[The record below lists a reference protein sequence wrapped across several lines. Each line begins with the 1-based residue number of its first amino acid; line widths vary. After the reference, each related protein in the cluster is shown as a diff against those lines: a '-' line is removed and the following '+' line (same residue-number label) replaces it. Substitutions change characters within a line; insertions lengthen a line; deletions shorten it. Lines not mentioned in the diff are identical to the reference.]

1 MMPKRP
7 VYMVLIL
14 ILILGGCSTFDYSK
28 QLKQVAF
35 TDNIKKGKSIGPIEG
50 RDCVWQFFGLPI
62 GTRPSM
68 DRALKAAMKNY
79 HLTGAEINSSSRDE
93 QNSAKN
99 QKAEDTNAIR
109 YINNII
115 TANEGF
121 NFGVFRKQCLIVSGI
136 GYL

>member
-1 MMPKRP
+1 MKSFKQTCMISAL
-7 VYMVLIL
+7 VLIV
-14 ILILGGCSTFDYSK
+14 GGCSTFDYSK

-62 GTRPSM
+62 GSRPSM
-68 DRALKAAMKNY
+68 DRALKAAIKNY
-79 HLTGAEINSSSRDE
+79 QLTGTEISGRNE
-93 QNSAKN
+93 QEVEKN
-99 QKAEDTNAIR
+99 LKPENTNDIR